1 MASLAILI
9 CEVGRRDKAQCTDQL
24 QAVLRK
30 LLEPYQEK
38 ITWIRTEQ
46 GKMQQEIKEQQIN
59 MYIYDYA
66 NDYIALITELFIH
79 CEELA
84 QEPFDPRF
92 PLDV

>member
-1 MASLAILI
+1 
-9 CEVGRRDKAQCTDQL
+9 
-24 QAVLRK
+24 
-30 LLEPYQEK
+30 
-38 ITWIRTEQ
+38 
-46 GKMQQEIKEQQIN
+46 